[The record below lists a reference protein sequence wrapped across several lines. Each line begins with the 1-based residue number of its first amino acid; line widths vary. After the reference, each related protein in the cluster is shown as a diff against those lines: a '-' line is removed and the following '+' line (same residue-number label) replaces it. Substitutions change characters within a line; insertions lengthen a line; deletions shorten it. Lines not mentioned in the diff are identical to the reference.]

1 MGTQTSRREH
11 EQIKF
16 ECARVPVHYDHEK
29 EIFEWVLGR
38 RMAYS
43 TGIWVSDDDTLDA
56 AQERKCSIIAS
67 GLALGPGARALD
79 VGCGWGSV
87 LLYLAEHTAAEFH
100 GVTLSTRQRD
110 ELLRRAR
117 TLGVEGR
124 IRVDLCHV
132 EDLTLEP
139 ESLDA
144 VYFVGSI
151 VHMHSREGIIRRMT
165 RALKPGGRLFISDCY
180 YPEQVRG
187 DRNSRA
193 TTYILDEVLGYCL
206 LRKLNEELRDLEGN
220 GLDILHVDNLTDS
233 YVKTVEA
240 WIGNVRT
247 HRGRIDALAPGFSA
261 TLQAYM
267 RVGQRSFRRR
277 TAIEYMILAQKA
289 GGEHLDRKCWSVE

>member
-1 MGTQTSRREH
+1 MITRNKSSNGFLGCAWRIRPESGSRMTTHLTQHR
-11 EQIKF
+11 K
-16 ECARVPVHYDHEK
+16 EK
-29 EIFEWVLGR
+29 CR
-38 RMAYS
+38 
-43 TGIWVSDDDTLDA
+43 
-56 AQERKCSIIAS
+56 IIAS

-117 TLGVEGR
+117 ILGVEGR

-151 VHMHSREGIIRRMT
+151 VHMQSREGIIRRMT

-193 TTYILDEVLGYCL
+193 TTYTLDEVLGYCL